1 MPRPRKR
8 KRSAS
13 AGELPVDGSPF
24 KKKKSGSQYLTKPRL
39 RHPVLSQYYPHV
51 QSLREYIIT
60 QLPPSSRIRRRKI
73 SAIGIV
79 NKSHSSPLTDIER
92 SLGALLDNTLIGYPN
107 PKAEEGISRMDGWK
121 DFSQRGDESYVTLSN
136 GVAGFVESQALVSE
150 CRSCHCS
157 VQELNSRDPAQTS

>member
-13 AGELPVDGSPF
+13 AGELPVDGPPF
-24 KKKKSGSQYLTKPRL
+24 KKKSGSQYLTKPRL

-79 NKSHSSPLTDIER
+79 NKSHSSPLTDTER
-92 SLGALLDNTLIGYPN
+92 SLGVLLDNTLIGYPN

-157 VQELNSRDPAQTS
+157 VRELNSRDPAQTS